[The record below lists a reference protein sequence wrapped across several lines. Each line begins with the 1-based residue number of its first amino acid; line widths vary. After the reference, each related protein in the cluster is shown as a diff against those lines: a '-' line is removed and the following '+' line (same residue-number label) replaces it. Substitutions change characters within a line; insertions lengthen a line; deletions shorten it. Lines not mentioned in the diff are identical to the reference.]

1 MIRDRLLRPYQH
13 GTSVIHG
20 LPAGV
25 KLAAAVG
32 CVLLVVLQ
40 PGAAWLAY
48 ALVAG
53 ALAVIALLSR
63 VPPMQLLLRLAL
75 LEPFVIGIAAL
86 ALVRPGGWP
95 LFLVM
100 MTKSTLCLAC
110 MVLLAATT
118 RFSDLLQVL
127 WRLRVPTLLVTTL
140 ALMHR
145 YLFVLLEEMERMQ
158 RARRSRTFGSGRT
171 SAWRGSAQV
180 AGLLF
185 VRASERAERVYLAM
199 CARGWKN

>member
-1 MIRDRLLRPYQH
+1 VVRDRLFRPYHH
-13 GTSVIHG
+13 GTSIIHG

-40 PGAAWLAY
+40 PGPAWSAY
-48 ALVAG
+48 LLIAG

-75 LEPFVIGIAAL
+75 LEPLVIGIAAM
-86 ALVRPGGWP
+86 ALLRPGGWS

-127 WRLRVPTLLVTTL
+127 WRLRMPTLLVTTL

-158 RARRSRTFGSGRT
+158 RARRSRTFGSGKT
-171 SAWRGSAQV
+171 SAWQGSAQV